1 MKTSHLLV
9 AALFASV
16 AGASMAQ
23 STTPPQGAGGATAQ
37 PNVTPR
43 MPAGQQSSQ
52 GTPMGETGTQRPG
65 TPMAAP
71 APAPMAAPAP
81 APMPMAASPAP
92 APRMRAD
99 RN

>member
-16 AGASMAQ
+16 AGAGMAQ
-23 STTPPQGAGGATAQ
+23 TTPPQGGGATTPT

-52 GTPMGETGTQRPG
+52 NTPMGETGTQRPAAG
-65 TPMAAP
+65 AP
-71 APAPMAAPAP
+71 AAAPMASPAP
-81 APMPMAASPAP
+81 APMPMAAAPAP

>member
-1 MKTSHLLV
+1 MKKSHLIA

-16 AGASMAQ
+16 ATAGMAQ
-23 STTPPQGAGGATAQ
+23 TTPPQGTGGGTPQ

-52 GTPMGETGTQRPG
+52 GTPMGETGTQRPATG
-65 TPMAAP
+65 AAP

-81 APMPMAASPAP
+81 APAPMAAAPAP